1 MKLESWSIA
10 QRSTMIHG
18 QTTTDITLATHDEL
32 ANNKSFIE
40 YIQAYDP
47 ECTDSKFD
55 MDEYHQLKAEK
66 AEREKLQD
74 SFRMY
79 HPEQIVN
86 ECDRL
91 WSQLTTVLESN
102 FNTPEYKFKSKLLYY
117 GIELLRAFGYW
128 WTPKGVTL
136 VDMRPTVVPDEMVK
150 KEE

>member
-1 MKLESWSIA
+1 
-10 QRSTMIHG
+10 
-18 QTTTDITLATHDEL
+18 
-32 ANNKSFIE
+32 
-40 YIQAYDP
+40 
-47 ECTDSKFD
+47 
-55 MDEYHQLKAEK
+55 MDEYRQLKAEK
-66 AEREKLQD
+66 AERAKIRSAFD
-74 SFRMY
+74 GMY

-86 ECDRL
+86 KCDWL